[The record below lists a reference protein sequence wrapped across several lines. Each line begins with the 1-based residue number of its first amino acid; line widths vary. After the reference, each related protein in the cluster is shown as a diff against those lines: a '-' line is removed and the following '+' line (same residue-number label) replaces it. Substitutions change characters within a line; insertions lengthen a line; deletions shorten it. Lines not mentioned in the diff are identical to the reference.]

1 VLEHIHASAARS
13 SAIDSAAATPPV
25 PTAPAG
31 DCPVRHLISHGAD
44 MGLEQ
49 QKALLGMQ
57 REKVTPGPPA
67 FSLQSLIDVSGILV
81 NGIHRAMLDF
91 SIKYG
96 PVSRW
101 ATAPPRTG
109 SLVVCA
115 PVGECAPELCSL

>member
-1 VLEHIHASAARS
+1 M
-13 SAIDSAAATPPV
+13 
-25 PTAPAG
+25 
-31 DCPVRHLISHGAD
+31 RHLISHGAD

-57 REKVTPGPPA
+57 REQVTPGPPA
-67 FSLQSLIDVSGILV
+67 FSLQSLLDVSGILV

-101 ATAPPRTG
+101 AAAPPRTTAVDTCLRNALVETSAQG
-109 SLVVCA
+109 SASNGICFSYIASVV
-115 PVGECAPELCSL
+115 